1 MEYLTVALLAI
12 SIILSIIS
20 IICVKK
26 NKQNL
31 ELNERDKKELT
42 NAFSQNVEIISSTLA
57 HAQEKSAETLT
68 VRLHAMDDK
77 ILTNNKNVE
86 ARLATLERAQTE
98 KLENIRITLE
108 RNLATIQASNEKK
121 LSEIKQTVDDKLTST
136 LNARF
141 KESFKILT
149 EELEKVSKSLG
160 EMQNVSKDVGNLT
173 KILSNVKTTG
183 IFGEI
188 QLGAI
193 IDQILAPE
201 QYLKNVVTNKEG
213 RDPVEFAIKMP
224 GGETGEIL
232 LPIDSKF
239 PYTLFSDMQTAYET
253 NDFALFET
261 KRKELVQRIRGMA
274 KDIKDKYICPP
285 ATTNFAIMFLP
296 VESLY
301 SEVVKLGLI
310 EELQTK
316 YSVTVAG
323 PTTMAALLNSLQ
335 MGFKTLAIQ
344 RKSAEVWSVLSSVKT
359 EFDKFNEILL
369 QIQGRLNAANVDLD
383 KLIGT
388 RTRAI
393 TRSLKNV
400 TCDSIED

>member
-400 TCDSIED
+400 TCDTIED